1 MEITMEL
8 LYEATQNE
16 GNYIGKGSF
25 AKVYNIPSMDGYV
38 LRVERNVVES
48 DFFKYPV
55 ADVQDEFPGYNFG
68 QKNADNNHGITI
80 LKKVKGCYLGF
91 ANPPEK
97 DDPKKFLP
105 EHAEQVLAQI
115 KGNFGVSA
123 RELRKP
129 CEEVAGNQPLQQ
141 EFFHYTNILFKS
153 KSNSFVVSAFSYS
166 Q

>member
-129 CEEVAGNQPLQQ
+129 CEEVAGNQP
-141 EFFHYTNILFKS
+141 I
-153 KSNSFVVSAFSYS
+153 A
-166 Q
+166 